1 MPYEVLATS
10 MTPALIIYLI
20 DVSASMNR
28 DLGGKRRIDVV
39 SEAIKV
45 AFQQMIFRSTKG
57 GRISP
62 RYRMAMFAYSDKVF
76 DVLDGIR
83 GIDEVALKG
92 VPKITTM
99 RTTDTEKAFR
109 QALRIL
115 KEELPKLL
123 DHPAPV
129 VCHLTDGEFTGEDPS
144 PIVEQIQNLEVPDGK
159 ILVENIFISDEILD
173 TPIDDPR
180 QWKGIHSDTKM
191 TGGYAKN
198 LRDMSSII
206 PESYRELMLEMG
218 FRIASGA
225 TMMIPGTSP
234 ELVEL
239 GFQMSAATRVR

>member
-144 PIVEQIQNLEVPDGK
+144 PIVE
-159 ILVENIFISDEILD
+159 
-173 TPIDDPR
+173 
-180 QWKGIHSDTKM
+180 
-191 TGGYAKN
+191 
-198 LRDMSSII
+198 
-206 PESYRELMLEMG
+206 
-218 FRIASGA
+218 
-225 TMMIPGTSP
+225 
-234 ELVEL
+234 
-239 GFQMSAATRVR
+239 